1 MTYIKKKKK
10 KYSRFNSVDNL
21 IGYPL
26 KEALK
31 IIEEAN
37 QNIRKII
44 NIKKVMGTNNK
55 FNELHKPYV
64 IRTDVDDNYITLF
77 VTYY

>member
-1 MTYIKKKKK
+1 M
-10 KYSRFNSVDNL
+10 DNL

-31 IIEEAN
+31 IIEET
-37 QNIRKII
+37 QTIKKII

-55 FNELHKPYV
+55 FNQLYKPYV
-64 IRTDVDDNYITLF
+64 IRADVEKDYITLF